1 MSPFEAVFGRE
12 PPFLADYLTRT
23 SLVGAVDDLLTDQSK
38 LITTLHENLQL
49 AQLRKQNQANSG
61 WTDVQF

>member
-1 MSPFEAVFGRE
+1 MSPFGEVFGQA
-12 PPFLADYLTRT
+12 PPSLADYLTRT

-61 WTDVQF
+61 WTNVQF